1 MSASLAPGSAA
12 TPAADANLSP
22 RQVLMVAIACGV
34 IVANLYFAQPLI
46 GLIQHDIHLAPAAA
60 GFIVTLTQVGYGLGL
75 LLIVPLGDLLENRR
89 LIIAALLSSLL
100 ALLGLASSQNAA
112 SFLAAAF
119 LVGLTCVS
127 AQVLVPYAAQLA
139 PAATR
144 GETVGKVM
152 SGLLLGIML
161 ARPVSSLLAGA
172 LGWRAVFVVAA
183 AGVVALAVAIRAT
196 LPARTPPARA
206 SGPLPSRY
214 ASLLA
219 SMAGLLRGT
228 PLLRRRAAYHAM
240 MFAAFS
246 LFWTVVPLLLTSPRF
261 GFSQTGVALFAL
273 AGVSGAIAAPIAGRA
288 ADRGHTRIGTVL
300 ALGAGAVSFALP
312 WLVPGWNGVVLALL
326 VAAGI
331 LLDMGVSA
339 NLVLSQR
346 AIYALGDEHRSR
358 LNGLF
363 MAIFFAGGAVGSA
376 LGGWAWAHGGWAWT
390 SALGAVFPLL
400 ALGYYLTEPRA

>member
-1 MSASLAPGSAA
+1 MSASLAPPSATA
-12 TPAADANLSP
+12 PPADANLSP

-46 GLIQHDIHLAPAAA
+46 GLIQGDIHLPPAAA
-60 GFIVTLTQVGYGLGL
+60 GFIVTLTQIGYGLGL

-89 LIIAALLSSLL
+89 LIITALLSSLL
-100 ALLGLASSQNAA
+100 ALLALASSQDAS

-119 LVGLTCVS
+119 LIGLTCVS

-161 ARPVSSLLAGA
+161 ARPVSSLLAHA
-172 LGWRAVFVVAA
+172 LGWRAVFVTAA
-183 AGVVALAVAIRAT
+183 VGVVALAVAIRAT
-196 LPARTPPARA
+196 LPARTPPARS
-206 SGPLPSRY
+206 SGPLLPRY
-214 ASLLA
+214 AGLLA
-219 SMAGLLRGT
+219 SMVTLLRET
-228 PLLRRRAAYHAM
+228 PLLRRRAAYHAT
-240 MFAAFS
+240 MFGAFS
-246 LFWTVVPLLLTSPRF
+246 LFWTVVPLLLMSPRF
-261 GFSQTGVALFAL
+261 GFSQNGVALFAL
-273 AGVSGAIAAPIAGRA
+273 AGVAGAIAAPVAGRA
-288 ADRGHTRIGTVL
+288 ADRGHTRAGTLL
-300 ALGAGAVSFALP
+300 ALSAGSISFVLP
-312 WLVPGWNGVVLALL
+312 WLVPGWDGIVLALL

-390 SALGAVFPLL
+390 SAIGAALPLL
-400 ALGYYLTEPRA
+400 ALGYYLTEPRT